1 MREPGKVCVV
11 AGVGPGNGAALTR
24 RFAAGGYQ
32 VAMLARSAERLA
44 ELEREVPGAHA
55 YTVDI
60 SDRAAVEST
69 FAVIKQELGPV
80 DVLVHNA
87 AAGAREE
94 FLDLQPETLER
105 TFKVNVLSLLHCG
118 QLAARDMLERGGG
131 AIVVTGNTA
140 ARRGMPAFAGFAP
153 TKAAQRILAE
163 SMARSLGPRGIH
175 VVVRDHRRRDRSALD
190 AQADAQRARRLLR
203 QARARSPRRCGT
215 WRTRSGRRGA
225 SRSICGRSAR
235 SGSETNGVYHS
246 LRHGQLWRRGRRSEC
261 AYHSL
266 TY

>member
-11 AGVGPGNGAALTR
+11 AGVGPGNGVALTR
-24 RFAAGGYQ
+24 RFAVGGYR

-44 ELEREVPGAHA
+44 DWESEIAGARA

-60 SDRAAVEST
+60 SDRTAVEST
-69 FAVIKQELGPV
+69 FAAIKQELGPI

-94 FLDLQPETLER
+94 FLDLQAETLER

-175 VVVRDHRRRDRSALD
+175 VSYVIIDAVIDLPWTRKRMPNAPDDFFAKPDAIAETVWHLAHQEQSAWSFEVD
-190 AQADAQRARRLLR
+190 LR
-203 QARARSPRRCGT
+203 PFGEK
-215 WRTRSGRRGA
+215 W
-225 SRSICGRSAR
+225 
-235 SGSETNGVYHS
+235 
-246 LRHGQLWRRGRRSEC
+246 
-261 AYHSL
+261 
-266 TY
+266 